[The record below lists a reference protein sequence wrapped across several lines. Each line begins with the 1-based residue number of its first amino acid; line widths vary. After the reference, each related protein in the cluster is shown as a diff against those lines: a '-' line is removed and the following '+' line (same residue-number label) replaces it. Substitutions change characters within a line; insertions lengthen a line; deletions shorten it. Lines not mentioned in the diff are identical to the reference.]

1 MSAFLCA
8 KHGRGELISDSRS
21 NEWYQE
27 FIRTQEESV
36 VDYLSHESR
45 DFEIYQPQE
54 SEDFLADRYAAAIS
68 NQTVTNSDV
77 LRPSESLNPSQIL
90 NVNGDRKDQKSDG
103 YEYSLSPAQPPLS
116 NLPLPPIELPA
127 LKPLNFTP
135 SLVQEHVTSSQAD
148 NTRSEKTED
157 IVSEAA
163 VNVINAMTKVIN
175 SKKRRKSQQTDEV
188 DIADSNPELC
198 DRKKE
203 LLQKIF
209 LAAVDRLSSDSHPKA
224 EDPGY
229 QIVSDPES
237 EASRE
242 DCLKCEFCPKRTRL
256 RCEMKYAH
264 FPNLFPGRYGSHND
278 AENTR
283 NVMSDRMAAH
293 LTGA

>member
-1 MSAFLCA
+1 MSIFSCA
-8 KHGRGELISDSRS
+8 KHGRGELISRFRS

-27 FIRTQEESV
+27 FISTREESV
-36 VDYLSHESR
+36 VDYLSREESR
-45 DFEIYQPQE
+45 DYEIYQPQE
-54 SEDFLADRYAAAIS
+54 SEDFFADRYAAAIS

-90 NVNGDRKDQKSDG
+90 NVNGDRKDQKLDG
-103 YEYSLSPAQPPLS
+103 HEYSSSPAQPPLP
-116 NLPLPPIELPA
+116 NLPSPPVELSA

-135 SLVQEHVTSSQAD
+135 SLVQAQVTSSQAD
-148 NTRSEKTED
+148 NTKGEKTED

-163 VNVINAMTKVIN
+163 GNVINAMTKVLN
-175 SKKRRKSQQTDEV
+175 SKTRRKSQQTEEV

-224 EDPGY
+224 EDP
-229 QIVSDPES
+229 ES

-242 DCLKCEFCPKRTRL
+242 DCLKCEFCSKRTRL

-264 FPNLFPGRYGSHND
+264 SPDVLPGRDGSHND

-293 LTGA
+293 STSV

>member
-8 KHGRGELISDSRS
+8 KHGREELISDSRS
-21 NEWYQE
+21 SEWYQE

-54 SEDFLADRYAAAIS
+54 SEDFFADRYAAAIS

-90 NVNGDRKDQKSDG
+90 NVNSDRKDQKLDG
-103 YEYSLSPAQPPLS
+103 HEYSSSPAQPPLS
-116 NLPLPPIELPA
+116 NLPLPPVELPA
-127 LKPLNFTP
+127 LKPLNLTP

-224 EDPGY
+224 EDPGC

-264 FPNLFPGRYGSHND
+264 SPNLLPGRYGSHIMMQKTP
-278 AENTR
+278 ET
-283 NVMSDRMAAH
+283 S
-293 LTGA
+293 